1 MLFLFQ
7 SIAGSEDSSL
17 EGVCRPLFTLSIE
30 REPLLH
36 FVLPALRSLLLSCCC
51 CAFMS
56 AWRPRGSRFQRPRR
70 LARCTVSGSHCGLVG
85 AAGWPHTAAT
95 AFIGVGGPS
104 PLALMARRIAGM
116 LSGWGGRAHRFLF
129 SSCRQGLTDVEVC
142 LCISRT

>member
-17 EGVCRPLFTLSIE
+17 EGVCRPLFTSSLE

-36 FVLPALRSLLLSCCC
+36 FVLPALQSLPLSCCC

-56 AWRPRGSRFQRPRR
+56 AWRPRGSRFQRPGR
-70 LARCTVSGSHCGLVG
+70 LAQCAVSGSRCGLAG

-95 AFIGVGGPS
+95 ALIGVGCPS
-104 PLALMARRIAGM
+104 PPALMARRIAGM
-116 LSGWGGRAHRFLF
+116 SSGWGAMPTVSSFL
-129 SSCRQGLTDVEVC
+129 VVAKA
-142 LCISRT
+142 